1 MGGDKGEGVKR
12 LQFGIKTTLILIS
25 PFLVGWIALF
35 IGAYN
40 INPLMVLK
48 IIISE
53 IWPYSGNPAIE
64 EKAIIFDIRLPRVIL
79 AGLVGVALSGS
90 GVTLQG
96 IFRNP
101 LVDPFILG
109 ISAGAALGCALSV
122 GFFPSL
128 PIQLMAFLFG
138 LFAVILAYTIART
151 QGEISRLPLV
161 LSGVI
166 ISAFFA
172 AMVSIVKFLVDPH
185 KLQSI
190 VFWLMGSFSLADWHF
205 VRIAGIGII
214 IGILPIFFMRWRLN
228 VISMGEDEAKSLGVN
243 VKRERIIF
251 IGASSLAVSIAVSV
265 SGIIGWV
272 GLMVPHLIRMMTG
285 PDHKSLVPL
294 SMAGGA
300 AFMIFADTIARN
312 LTNFDI
318 PVGIITAITG
328 APFFVYI
335 MKKGGRESWGR

>member
-1 MGGDKGEGVKR
+1 
-12 LQFGIKTTLILIS
+12 
-25 PFLVGWIALF
+25 
-35 IGAYN
+35 
-40 INPLMVLK
+40 MVLK
-48 IIISE
+48 IIGSE
-53 IWPYSGNPAIE
+53 IWPYSGSPDIQ
-64 EKAIIFDIRLPRVIL
+64 EKAIILDIRLPRVIL
-79 AGLVGVALSGS
+79 AGLVGIALSGS

-122 GFFPSL
+122 GFFPNL
-128 PIQLMAFLFG
+128 PIQITALLFG
-138 LFAVILAYTIART
+138 IIAVILAYTMAKT
-151 QGEISRLPLV
+151 QGEVSRLPLV

-166 ISAFFA
+166 ISAFFT
-172 AMVSIVKFLVDPH
+172 AMVSIVKFLVDPY

-190 VFWLMGSFSLADWHF
+190 VFWLMGSFSLSDWRL
-205 VRIAGIGII
+205 VKIAGAGII
-214 IGILPIFFMRWRLN
+214 AGVLPIFLMRWRLN
-228 VISMGEDEAKSLGVN
+228 VISMGEDEAKALGVN

-272 GLMVPHLIRMMTG
+272 GLMVPHLVRMLIG
-285 PDHKSLVPL
+285 PDHRSLVPL

-312 LTNFDI
+312 LTSFDI

-328 APFFVYI
+328 APFFVYL
-335 MKKGGRESWGR
+335 MKKGGKESWGR